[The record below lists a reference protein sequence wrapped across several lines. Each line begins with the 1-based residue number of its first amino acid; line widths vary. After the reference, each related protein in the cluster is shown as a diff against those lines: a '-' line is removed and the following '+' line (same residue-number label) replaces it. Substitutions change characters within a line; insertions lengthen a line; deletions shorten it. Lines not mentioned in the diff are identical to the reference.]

1 MATPE
6 QAFALTGKLDP
17 GAVAAVWRASRAA
30 AAAGKLPDSIDL
42 GSITQCDSAT
52 LALLLEW
59 QARAHSQGGQIEFTN
74 PPESLLVLA
83 RLSQAEQLLGW
94 GPAEQ
99 SPSGEQA

>member
-1 MATPE
+1 MAMPE
-6 QAFALTGKLDP
+6 QAFALSGKLDP
-17 GAVAAVWRASRAA
+17 GAVAAAWRASRAA

-42 GSITQCDSAT
+42 GNISQCDSAT

-59 QARAHSQGGQIEFTN
+59 QAQAQKQGRQIEFAN

-94 GPAEQ
+94 GSAEQ
-99 SPSGEQA
+99 SPSGAQA